1 MNGELWEVL
10 EKFSPRTYAVLEA
23 ALKEANPYGFLAVEH
38 LVLALLEFPELCQ
51 RLRNAGIDAEVFAET
66 AKSLLHQCQIQL
78 RMPPGEPPA
87 YTPRVF
93 KLLYAKAPRV
103 AQRRGHL
110 SIEPDDLL
118 IAVLEE
124 SGIPLVEEL
133 RRKLKE
139 QEIDLLQIL
148 DRLEY
153 GGPPPLVI
161 PEPLRNWCQDLTARA
176 ERGELTPVIGR
187 AEEIEKVVEILLSPL
202 GPANPVLVGE
212 AGVGKTAIVEGL
224 AQRIVAGGEKALR
237 NVRIIQVDMNAMLAG
252 TFLRGSFE
260 ANLKMT
266 VDFAKK
272 RPDGPRIVLFIDEL
286 HSIIGAGRAS
296 GVPADA
302 AQILLGPL
310 ARGEIQIIGTTTVDQ
325 YEAHIA
331 KDDVL
336 SRRLA
341 MVKVEEPTVEET
353 RGILKGLRRTLEN
366 RFKAHGMCVSF
377 TDAAI
382 ERTLELSGRYLHS
395 QRLPDKP
402 LRWLISAGVRCY
414 RDGREEVQAEDVT
427 VTVSRAAGIPE
438 DIIFRST
445 RWTPEYWERVLGQR
459 VRGQDHVI
467 REVAYCVLL
476 NLGPL
481 REEKRKPIAVFLFAG
496 PTGVGKT
503 ELAKAVTELLFG
515 DEDRMIRLD
524 MSEFRGEPGVQR
536 LIGPP
541 RGIVGEGRGE
551 LTDRV
556 RYQPYT
562 VLLLDEFEKADK
574 LVRALFLQVF
584 DEGWLADGLGRR
596 VYFTDTIIIVTTNL
610 GAKEYLAEAQRR
622 SSGFFVPPEPLSPQ
636 EVERI
641 FKSAI
646 EKNFPPELRNRF
658 SAICIFHPLG
668 RQTLEEIAGM
678 ELEKLR
684 ERLHRT
690 TGKNLSY
697 SPEAVALLAEQGL
710 DPRSGAR
717 ALKRALEHFV
727 AYELNP
733 RLARGDSFRIEV
745 SEEGEQRKLTVVVEE
760 EAVMG

>member
-1 MNGELWEVL
+1 MNGELRQVL
-10 EKFSPRTYAVLEA
+10 EKYSPKAYAVLEA
-23 ALKEANPYGFLAVEH
+23 ALKEANSYGFLAVEH
-38 LVLALLEFPELCQ
+38 LVLALLEVPEL
-51 RLRNAGIDAEVFAET
+51 RERIRNAGIDAETLAEI
-66 AKSLLHQCQIQL
+66 AKGLLHQSQFQL

-93 KLLYAKAPRV
+93 NLLYTKAPRV

-133 RRKLKE
+133 RKKLKE

-187 AEEIEKVVEILLSPL
+187 AKETEAVVEILLCPM

-237 NVRIIQVDMNAMLAG
+237 NVRIVQVDMNAMQAG
-252 TFLRGSFE
+252 TMWRGSFE
-260 ANLKMT
+260 AKLKMT
-266 VDFAKK
+266 IDFAKK
-272 RPDGPRIVLFIDEL
+272 RPEGPRIVLFIDEL
-286 HSIIGAGRAS
+286 HSIIGAGRAL

-302 AQILLGPL
+302 SQILLGPL
-310 ARGEIQIIGTTTVDQ
+310 ARGEIQIIGTTTVEQ
-325 YEAHIA
+325 YEEYIA
-331 KDDVL
+331 KDDAL
-336 SRRLA
+336 SRRFA
-341 MVKVEEPTVEET
+341 MVKVEEPTIEET
-353 RGILKGLRRTLEN
+353 REILKGLRQTIEN
-366 RFKAHGMCVSF
+366 RFKAHGMSISF

-382 ERTLELSGRYLHS
+382 EKALELSGRYLHS
-395 QRLPDKP
+395 QHLPDKP
-402 LRWLISAGVRCY
+402 LRWLISAGVWCY
-414 RDGREEVQAEDVT
+414 RDGREEVRPEDVT
-427 VTVSRAAGIPE
+427 MMVSRATGIPE

-445 RWTPEYWERVLGQR
+445 QWTPDHWERVLRQR

-467 REVAYCVLL
+467 REVAHRVLR

-481 REEKRKPIAVFLFAG
+481 REDKRKPVAVFLFAG

-503 ELAKAVTELLFG
+503 ELAKALTELLFG
-515 DEDRMIRLD
+515 DEGRMVRLD
-524 MSEFRGEPGVQR
+524 MSEFQGDHGVQR

-551 LTDRV
+551 LTDRI

-562 VLLLDEFEKADK
+562 VLLLDEFEKADPR
-574 LVRALFLQVF
+574 VRALFLQVF
-584 DEGWLADGLGRR
+584 DEGWLTDGLGRR

-610 GAKEYLAEAQRR
+610 GADVYLKEAQRR
-622 SSGFFVPPEPLSPQ
+622 ASGFFGPPEPPSPQ
-636 EVERI
+636 EAERI
-641 FKSAI
+641 FKREIDKHLS
-646 EKNFPPELRNRF
+646 PELRNRF
-658 SAICIFHPLG
+658 SAICVFHPLS
-668 RQTLEEIAGM
+668 RQTLKEIAEM

-717 ALKRALEHFV
+717 ALKRALESFEG
-727 AYELNP
+727 YELNP
-733 RLARGDSFRIEV
+733 RLASGDSFRIEV
-745 SEEGEQRKLTVVVEE
+745 AEEGEQRKLTVIVEE